1 MFGERG
7 DTRVMA
13 HSTSLV
19 SSSRQGRRA
28 TASSQA
34 PDQAKPGRIVLL
46 VGAIAGAIA
55 GGYLVR
61 LLMTD

>member
-1 MFGERG
+1 MFGEGG

-19 SSSRQGRRA
+19 SSSQGRRA